1 MPNSSGKKNRKVFG
15 SKFGQANDYDVEV
28 ENLENDDEIEEEIQT
43 EREKESAGG
52 HYDMKIESSLGHQA
66 GITVS

>member
-28 ENLENDDEIEEEIQT
+28 ENLENDDEIEEEI
-43 EREKESAGG
+43 
-52 HYDMKIESSLGHQA
+52 
-66 GITVS
+66 